1 MGYPPSLSEDRFV
14 AHLIR
19 DKRALVARVRRIRG
33 QLDAVERSL
42 SDEADCADTLQLI
55 ASSRGALNGLMADL
69 LEGHI
74 RYHVV
79 SDGADPRSQAWAVDQ
94 LVALVRAHMK

>member
-1 MGYPPSLSEDRFV
+1 M

-19 DKRALVARVRRIRG
+19 DKKALVARVRRIRG
-33 QLDAVERSL
+33 QLETVERSL
-42 SDEADCADTLQLI
+42 NEEADCAETLQLI
-55 ASSRGALNGLMADL
+55 ASSRGAMNGLMAEV

-79 SDGADPRSQAWAVDQ
+79 GDGDDPRSQAWAVDQ
-94 LVALVRAHMK
+94 LVALVRQYMK

>member
-1 MGYPPSLSEDRFV
+1 M

-19 DKRALVARVRRIRG
+19 DKKALIARVRRVRG

-42 SDEADCADTLQLI
+42 VDEADCADTLQLI
-55 ASSRGALNGLMADL
+55 ASSRGALNGLMAEL

-74 RYHVV
+74 RYHVAG
-79 SDGADPRSQAWAVDQ
+79 DGDDPRAQAWAVDQ
-94 LVALVRAHMK
+94 LVALVRAYMK

>member
-1 MGYPPSLSEDRFV
+1 V

-19 DKRALVARVRRIRG
+19 DKKALLARVRRIRG

-55 ASSRGALNGLMADL
+55 ASSRGALNGLMAEL

-79 SDGADPRSQAWAVDQ
+79 GDGGDPRSQAWAVDQ
-94 LVALVRAHMK
+94 LVALVRAYMK